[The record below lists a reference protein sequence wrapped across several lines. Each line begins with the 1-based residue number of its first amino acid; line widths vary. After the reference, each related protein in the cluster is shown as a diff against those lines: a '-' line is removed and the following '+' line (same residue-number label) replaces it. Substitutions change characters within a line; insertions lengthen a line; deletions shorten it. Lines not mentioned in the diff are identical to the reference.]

1 MKNEQREWWLFGIMA
16 VLIVTVALLAWLDVP
31 PLRAPTLTYQSG
43 TDAATGELSVSVN
56 VGTVEELM
64 QLDDM
69 GEDTAQAIVDYRTK
83 HGFYRSLDELL
94 VVEGIDKEQ
103 LDAWRP
109 YFTL

>member
-1 MKNEQREWWLFGIMA
+1 MKNEQREWWLFGLMA
-16 VLIVTVALLAWLDVP
+16 VLIVAVVLLAWLDVP

-43 TDAATGELSVSVN
+43 TDATTGELSVSVN
-56 VGTVEELM
+56 TATVEELM

-69 GEDTAQAIVDYRTK
+69 DENTAQAIVTYRIK

-94 VVEGIDKEQ
+94 AIKGINAEK

-109 YFTL
+109 YLTL

>member
-1 MKNEQREWWLFGIMA
+1 MKNEQREWWLFGVMTILIAA
-16 VLIVTVALLAWLDVP
+16 VVLLAWLDVP

-43 TDAATGELSVSVN
+43 ADAATGELSVSVN
-56 VGTVEELM
+56 TATVEELM

-83 HGFYRSLDELL
+83 HGFYRSLNELL
-94 VVEGIDKEQ
+94 AIEGINEEQ